1 MPKFIVTVERVRTIT
16 QLLTYEVEQNTRPQ
30 IEDLSNL
37 EPIEIEDYDDEI
49 SVECINDI
57 DEI

>member
-16 QLLTYEVEQNTRPQ
+16 QLLTYEVEQNTLPQ

-37 EPIEIEDYDDEI
+37 EPIEIEDYNDEI

>member
-16 QLLTYEVEQNTRPQ
+16 QLLTYEVEQDTLPQ
-30 IEDLSNL
+30 IEDLSYL
-37 EPIEIEDYDDEI
+37 EPIEIEDYDDEV
-49 SVECINDI
+49 SVGCINDI

>member
-16 QLLTYEVEQNTRPQ
+16 QLLTYEVEQDTLPQ
-30 IEDLSNL
+30 IEDLNNL
-37 EPIEIEDYDDEI
+37 EPIEIEDYNNEI

>member
-16 QLLTYEVEQNTRPQ
+16 QLLTYEVEQDTLPQ
-30 IEDLSNL
+30 IEDLNNL
-37 EPIEIEDYDDEI
+37 EPIEIEDYNDEI